1 MFSCCLFFFSSRR
14 RHTRCALVTG
24 VQTCALPIYRRNRDA
39 ATAARRRD
47 GSLAPCARVGDRCAQ
62 AGEERVR
69 SISVKRDVQG
79 DMRRDW
85 DDHIWW
91 SADGVRLHA
100 RIYPGPAGADAAPPV
115 LCMPGLARTVRDF
128 EALAPPVAQRRRTIV
143 VEIHVRGDTQHRR
156 NAGRAR
162 VGQEMEILWG

>member
-1 MFSCCLFFFSSRR
+1 MGPL
-14 RHTRCALVTG
+14 
-24 VQTCALPIYRRNRDA
+24 YRRNRDA

-85 DDHIWW
+85 DDHNWW
-91 SADGVRLHA
+91 SAEGVPLHA
-100 RIYPGPAGADAAPPV
+100 CPYPGPPAQDAATPAPRTPRPP
-115 LCMPGLARTVRDF
+115 PT
-128 EALAPPVAQRRRTIV
+128 APPF
-143 VEIHVRGDTQHRR
+143 HPP
-156 NAGRAR
+156 
-162 VGQEMEILWG
+162 